1 MKKIKKIMI
10 SALAIVM
17 SVAMVGCGNS
27 NVKTENNNS
36 SDNSTTQV
44 ERPENL
50 PIATIKVKDFG
61 TIEAELYP
69 DKAPNTVNNFI
80 ELANSGFYDGL
91 TFHRVVEGFMNQ
103 GGDPKGDGTGGP
115 GYSIKGEFS
124 GNGYK
129 ANDLKH
135 TTGVLSMARAQNP
148 DSAGSQFFIMA
159 ADAPSLDGQYAAFG
173 KVINGLDVVEAIN
186 KAEVEKNKEKV
197 GRREGETERGKKE
210 GGPGRKGGRKEK
222 RKKSI

>member
-1 MKKIKKIMI
+1 MKKFKKIII
-10 SALAIVM
+10 SIITLVM
-17 SVAMVGCGNS
+17 PLTMVGCGSS
-27 NVKTENNNS
+27 NIKTEVDTSSNNS
-36 SDNSTTQV
+36 TEQV
-44 ERPENL
+44 ETVGNL

-91 TFHRVVEGFMNQ
+91 TFHRVVKGFMNQ
-103 GGDPKGDGTGGP
+103 GGDPEGNGTGGP

-124 GNGYK
+124 SNGYE

-135 TTGVLSMARAQNP
+135 TKGVLSMARANDP

-159 ADAPSLDGQYAAFG
+159 EESSNLDGQYAAFG

-186 KAEVEKNKEKV
+186 NSEVEKNKSTGEKSTPV
-197 GRREGETERGKKE
+197 TPIVIEEIRVDT
-210 GGPGRKGGRKEK
+210 KGVQYPEAEK
-222 RKKSI
+222 TK

>member
-1 MKKIKKIMI
+1 MNKILKCGVALIGA
-10 SALAIVM
+10 SAAVIALI
-17 SVAMVGCGNS
+17 GCS
-27 NVKTENNNS
+27 SINNS
-36 SDNSTTQV
+36 KNNVTGDSWNKKV
-44 ERPENL
+44 EAPAEL
-50 PIATIKVKDFG
+50 PIATIKIKDYG
-61 TIEAELYP
+61 VITAKLYP

-80 ELANSGFYDGL
+80 SLANSRFYDGL

-129 ANDLKH
+129 TNDLKH

-159 ADAPSLDGQYAAFG
+159 ADAPSLDEQYAAFG

-186 KAEVEKNKEKV
+186 KAEVEKNKATGEKSTPV
-197 GRREGETERGKKE
+197 NTIVIEEIRVDT
-210 GGPGRKGGRKEK
+210 KGVEYPEAEK
-222 RKKSI
+222 IK

>member
-129 ANDLKH
+129 TNDLKH

-159 ADAPSLDGQYAAFG
+159 ADAPSLDEQYAAFG

-186 KAEVEKNKEKV
+186 KAEVEKNKATGEKSTPV
-197 GRREGETERGKKE
+197 NTIVIEEIRVDT
-210 GGPGRKGGRKEK
+210 KGVEYPEAEK
-222 RKKSI
+222 IK

>member
-1 MKKIKKIMI
+1 MMKKIKKIMI

-27 NVKTENNNS
+27 NVKTENNNA

-44 ERPENL
+44 ERPENV

-124 GNGYK
+124 GNGYE

-148 DSAGSQFFIMA
+148 DSA
-159 ADAPSLDGQYAAFG
+159 
-173 KVINGLDVVEAIN
+173 
-186 KAEVEKNKEKV
+186 
-197 GRREGETERGKKE
+197 
-210 GGPGRKGGRKEK
+210 
-222 RKKSI
+222 

>member
-129 ANDLKH
+129 TNDLKH

-186 KAEVEKNKEKV
+186 KAEVEKNKATGEKSTPV
-197 GRREGETERGKKE
+197 NTIVIEEIRVDT
-210 GGPGRKGGRKEK
+210 KGVEYPEAEK
-222 RKKSI
+222 IK

>member
-80 ELANSGFYDGL
+80 ELANSGFYDEL

-186 KAEVEKNKEKV
+186 KAEVEKNKATGEKSTPV
-197 GRREGETERGKKE
+197 NTIVIEEIRVDT
-210 GGPGRKGGRKEK
+210 KGVEYPEAEK
-222 RKKSI
+222 IK

>member
-1 MKKIKKIMI
+1 MKKIKKIII
-10 SALAIVM
+10 SALAMAI
-17 SVAMVGCGNS
+17 SLAMVSCGS
-27 NVKTENNNS
+27 NNIKTENYDSSSNS
-36 SDNSTTQV
+36 STPIVDV
-44 ERPENL
+44 ENL
-50 PIATIKVKDFG
+50 PIATIKVKDYG

-69 DKAPNTVNNFI
+69 NKAPNTVNNFI

-124 GNGYK
+124 ANGYNN
-129 ANDLKH
+129 NDLKH
-135 TTGVLSMARAQNP
+135 TTGVLSMARAKNP

-159 ADAPSLDGQYAAFG
+159 GDAPSLDGQYAAFG

-186 KAEVEKNKEKV
+186 NTKVEINKATGEKSTPVTPIIIEEIRVDTKGVEYPEVEKIK
-197 GRREGETERGKKE
+197 
-210 GGPGRKGGRKEK
+210 
-222 RKKSI
+222 

>member
-17 SVAMVGCGNS
+17 SVTMVGCGNS

-186 KAEVEKNKEKV
+186 KAEVEKNKATGEKSTPV
-197 GRREGETERGKKE
+197 NTIVIEEIRVDT
-210 GGPGRKGGRKEK
+210 KGVEYPEAEK
-222 RKKSI
+222 IK

>member
-186 KAEVEKNKEKV
+186 KAEVEKNKATGEKSTPV
-197 GRREGETERGKKE
+197 NTIVIEEIRVDT
-210 GGPGRKGGRKEK
+210 KGVEYPESEK
-222 RKKSI
+222 IK

>member
-1 MKKIKKIMI
+1 MKKIKKIVI
-10 SALAIVM
+10 SVLALVM
-17 SVAMVGCGNS
+17 TLAMVGCGSS
-27 NVKTENNNS
+27 NVETGDNNS
-36 SDNSTTQV
+36 GDSSTTQV

-91 TFHRVVEGFMNQ
+91 NFHRVVKGFMNQ

-124 GNGYK
+124 GNGYE

-135 TTGVLSMARAQNP
+135 TSGVLSMARAQNP

-159 ADAPSLDGQYAAFG
+159 GDSPSLDGQYAAFG

-186 KAEVEKNKEKV
+186 NSEVEKNKSTGEKSTPV
-197 GRREGETERGKKE
+197 TPIIIEEVRVDTQGKDYPE
-210 GGPGRKGGRKEK
+210 AEK
-222 RKKSI
+222 IK

>member
-1 MKKIKKIMI
+1 MKKIKKIII
-10 SALAIVM
+10 SALAMAM
-17 SVAMVGCGNS
+17 SLAMVSCGS
-27 NVKTENNNS
+27 NNIKTENYDSSSNS
-36 SDNSTTQV
+36 STPIVDV
-44 ERPENL
+44 ENL
-50 PIATIKVKDFG
+50 PIATIKVKDYG

-69 DKAPNTVNNFI
+69 NKAPNTVNNFI

-124 GNGYK
+124 ANGYNN
-129 ANDLKH
+129 NDLKH
-135 TTGVLSMARAQNP
+135 TTGVLSMARAKNP

-159 ADAPSLDGQYAAFG
+159 GDAPSLDGQYAAFG

-186 KAEVEKNKEKV
+186 NTKVEINKATGEKSTPVTPIIIEEIRVDTKGVEYPEVEKIK
-197 GRREGETERGKKE
+197 
-210 GGPGRKGGRKEK
+210 
-222 RKKSI
+222 

>member
-1 MKKIKKIMI
+1 MKKIKKIVV

-17 SVAMVGCGNS
+17 SLAMVGCGSS
-27 NVKTENNNS
+27 NIETGENNS

-91 TFHRVVEGFMNQ
+91 TFHRIVKGFMNQ
-103 GGDPKGDGTGGP
+103 GGDPKGDGTGDP

-159 ADAPSLDGQYAAFG
+159 GDSPNLDGQYAAFG
-173 KVINGLDVVEAIN
+173 KVISGLDIVEAIN
-186 KAEVEKNKEKV
+186 NSEVEKNKSTGEKSTPV
-197 GRREGETERGKKE
+197 TPIVIEEIKVDT
-210 GGPGRKGGRKEK
+210 KGVEYPEAEK
-222 RKKSI
+222 IK

>member
-1 MKKIKKIMI
+1 MKKIKKIVI
-10 SALAIVM
+10 SVLALVM
-17 SVAMVGCGNS
+17 TLAMVGCGSS
-27 NVKTENNNS
+27 NVETGDNNS
-36 SDNSTTQV
+36 GDSSTTQV

-69 DKAPNTVNNFI
+69 DKAHNTVNNFI

-91 TFHRVVEGFMNQ
+91 NFHRVVKGFMNQ

-124 GNGYK
+124 GNGYE

-135 TTGVLSMARAQNP
+135 TSGVLSMARAQNP

-159 ADAPSLDGQYAAFG
+159 GDSPSLDGQYAAFG

-186 KAEVEKNKEKV
+186 NSEVEKNKSTGEKSTPV
-197 GRREGETERGKKE
+197 TTIIIEEVRVDTQGKDYPE
-210 GGPGRKGGRKEK
+210 AEK
-222 RKKSI
+222 IK

>member
-1 MKKIKKIMI
+1 MKKIKKIII
-10 SALAIVM
+10 SALAMAM
-17 SVAMVGCGNS
+17 SLAMVSCGCN
-27 NVKTENNNS
+27 NINTENYDSSSNS
-36 SDNSTTQV
+36 STPIVDV
-44 ERPENL
+44 ENL
-50 PIATIKVKDFG
+50 PIATIKVKDYG

-69 DKAPNTVNNFI
+69 NKAPNTVNNFI

-124 GNGYK
+124 ANGYNN
-129 ANDLKH
+129 NDLKH
-135 TTGVLSMARAQNP
+135 TTGVLSMARAKNP

-159 ADAPSLDGQYAAFG
+159 GDAPSLDGQYAAFG

-186 KAEVEKNKEKV
+186 KAEVEVNKNTGEKSTPV
-197 GRREGETERGKKE
+197 SPIVIEEIRVDTKCISYPEA
-210 GGPGRKGGRKEK
+210 EK
-222 RKKSI
+222 IK

>member
-61 TIEAELYP
+61 TIEAEPYP

-186 KAEVEKNKEKV
+186 KAEVEKNKATGEKSTPV
-197 GRREGETERGKKE
+197 NTIVIEEIRVDT
-210 GGPGRKGGRKEK
+210 KGVEYPEAEK
-222 RKKSI
+222 IK

>member
-186 KAEVEKNKEKV
+186 KAEVEKNKATGEKSTPV
-197 GRREGETERGKKE
+197 NTIVIEEIRVDT
-210 GGPGRKGGRKEK
+210 KGVEYPEAEK
-222 RKKSI
+222 IK